1 MLEYN
6 ELAIGSALKGARLP
20 DTSGKIHSLAEFA
33 EPLLAV
39 IFLCNHCP
47 YVRGSIG
54 EVVELAQKYRG
65 QVAFVGINANDAQKY
80 SDDSP
85 QAMRTFI
92 EQYGLE
98 FPYLI
103 DQSQEVARAY
113 NAYRTPEVFL
123 FDQARKLR
131 YHGRVNDTP
140 KNPDTVQEHTL
151 GLAIAALLE
160 GQEPPLSEAPALGC
174 TIKWKP
180 GNEPVVSI
188 KPNA

>member
-1 MLEYN
+1 MLHYH
-6 ELAIGSALKGARLP
+6 ELSIGSPLLDARLP
-20 DTSGKIHSLAEFA
+20 DPSGKMHRLAEFT
-33 EPLLAV
+33 ESLLAL
-39 IFLCNHCP
+39 IFMCNHCP

-54 EVVELAQKYRG
+54 EVVELAQQYQG
-65 QVAFVGINANDAQKY
+65 QVAFVGINANDADKY
-80 SDDSP
+80 PDDSP
-85 QAMRTFI
+85 QAMQTFVA
-92 EQYGLE
+92 QYGVR

-113 NAYRTPEVFL
+113 NANRTPEVFL

-140 KNPDTVQEHTL
+140 KNPATVQEHTL
-151 GLAIAALLE
+151 EIAIRALLE
-160 GQEPPLSEAPALGC
+160 GREPPHSEAPAIGC